1 MPKRSLT
8 HPILIKALYRLMAT
22 SALALVSAN
31 TLAVVPSCSYSNFQI
46 PSPQISLMLTSNT
59 YPQMASSSWH
69 YSGLLKAFTCSYS
82 SALSNRSTASVVN
95 NLIPNTG
102 KQMIYEG
109 LTYDIYDTGVKGLGL
124 IMTAQDASQRY
135 VPFTSN
141 EIKTVTAVAP
151 AAFSS
156 YPWSRSSQFAIRY
169 VLTERP
175 AVGSLSIPGQSI
187 MRHGILTE
195 LDGYNGWG
203 TVTTLPGKLQ
213 TSYPSCTVQAP
224 STVALPRL
232 DASYLQSPGQ
242 YYDAYQLKLTVSCF
256 PGVNAS
262 YTMTDISNEANRSSV
277 LTLAPGGTAQGVS
290 FQLADNNEP
299 VSYGPAL
306 SIQGNINQRFFGV
319 IPDDGLLSKS
329 LDVRYIR
336 TAGPLTPG
344 TLRAGATIT
353 MSYN

>member
-1 MPKRSLT
+1 
-8 HPILIKALYRLMAT
+8 
-22 SALALVSAN
+22 
-31 TLAVVPSCSYSNFQI
+31 
-46 PSPQISLMLTSNT
+46 
-59 YPQMASSSWH
+59 
-69 YSGLLKAFTCSYS
+69 
-82 SALSNRSTASVVN
+82 
-95 NLIPNTG
+95 
-102 KQMIYEG
+102 MIYEG